1 MTILGKTIDGFIFQR
16 KKQKLEIFH
25 NIHLYC
31 WIFHDGLMGN
41 KDKYKLGKNVPEII
55 KRYEKVLLDEQNEI
69 NYDDTKMLI
78 INIFITINSVI
89 QYEEE

>member
-1 MTILGKTIDGFIFQR
+1 
-16 KKQKLEIFH
+16 
-25 NIHLYC
+25 
-31 WIFHDGLMGN
+31 MGN
-41 KDKYKLGKNVPEII
+41 KDKYKLGENVPEII
-55 KRYEKVLLDEQNEI
+55 KRYEKVLLDERNEI